1 MTPSKKEKLKPFMTY
16 INDADYIKLRKFAKT
31 KKLTM
36 AQVLRE
42 GLSMRVAVD
51 NPYLQGFNEGLDA
64 SIKIISGHH
73 AAQMRFPSGQS
84 FADLMTDE
92 IMKQRLRSEDE
103 NLKR

>member
-1 MTPSKKEKLKPFMTY
+1 MINSKKLKPFMTY
-16 INDADYIKLRKFAKT
+16 IDDADYVKLRKFAKA

>member
-1 MTPSKKEKLKPFMTY
+1 
-16 INDADYIKLRKFAKT
+16 
-31 KKLTM
+31 
-36 AQVLRE
+36 
-42 GLSMRVAVD
+42 MRVAVD